1 MADDLG
7 DEWWLDEKD
16 VEDIGKFC
24 FLNHS
29 TFFFGTKTDSV

>member
-7 DEWWLDEKD
+7 DEWWLEEKD
-16 VEDIGKFC
+16 VEEIGKFC

-29 TFFFGTKTDSV
+29 AFLLTKTYSV